1 MFLLINI
8 SRHQKKRTL
17 VAKVSPNQCTSIL
30 RFGVRLWAVTDAHTF
45 AKKKNFFNPR
55 EIKTAISGEK
65 PICAL
70 PVSEV
75 SGLITSLNIHYNLA
89 YVFLF
94 LFNLWLI
101 IHRCNVVEIAEYE
114 TYV

>member
-1 MFLLINI
+1 MYEYTSFWGSSL
-8 SRHQKKRTL
+8 SCYRRTYI
-17 VAKVSPNQCTSIL
+17 C
-30 RFGVRLWAVTDAHTF
+30 
-45 AKKKNFFNPR
+45 KKKNFFNPR